1 MSSRWLRLRMAMYQS
16 GDWRHPHTGLIP
28 GMGTVGI
35 FNTVLDI
42 DTLMN
47 TQHLEKAPSSTLLV
61 QSFQE
66 SID

>member
-1 MSSRWLRLRMAMYQS
+1 MKMYQI
-16 GDWRHPHTGLIP
+16 GDCRHPHTGLIP

-35 FNTVLDI
+35 LNTVLDI

-47 TQHLEKAPSSTLLV
+47 TQHLEKAPSIVDNSSCTKLSHK
-61 QSFQE
+61 Q